1 MNNILKYFLSL
12 RLTVTLLSLSMILV
26 FCGTLAQVDKGIWTV
41 MDQYFR
47 TWIAWIDLSIFFN
60 KFNPL
65 NAFSIPFPGGF
76 LIGALLSMNLL
87 VVHAKTFKIF
97 VTGKRLYV
105 GLSLLIVGLIL
116 TYGVIVG
123 WGTNTVATTESDA
136 FWRVFFRLG
145 RGTLSAVIL
154 FIACIYLYR
163 KRAGMVLL
171 HAGILLLLIGEFFT
185 ALFAVESTMTIREG
199 QTVNFLDRSQKYE
212 LAFIEYSNP
221 NFDRV
226 TVIPK
231 DFLKINKINEFDE
244 LPFNIKLNSF
254 MANSSQPQSINN
266 ITNFDQLKYHSY
278 KGIGSEYYISNTREV
293 SGASGERNA
302 PAVDVE
308 LFDKKSGN
316 SLGRYI
322 LSLWCYPNFVNQI
335 WDMPNLISYNGKN
348 YRVYLRNQREF
359 SLSPS
364 GNEFS
369 IKLLNFVHE
378 KYQGTQTP
386 KDFSSR
392 IRLINSGDKID
403 RELKIWMNNPL
414 RYAKKTFYQSGYLPE
429 DKGTVL
435 QVVRNDSWM
444 IPYLSC
450 MIVFVGMGAQFF
462 WSMQRSK
469 KKGNL

>member
-12 RLTVTLLSLSMILV
+12 KLTVTLLSLSMVLV

-65 NAFSIPFPGGF
+65 YSIRIPFPGGF

-97 VTGKRLYV
+97 VTGKRLYI

-123 WGTNTVATTESDA
+123 WGTNNVAATESDA

-231 DFLKINKINEFDE
+231 DFLKINKINKFDE

-266 ITNFDQLKYHSY
+266 ITNFDQLKYPSY

-308 LFDKKSGN
+308 LLDKKNGN

-335 WDMPNLISYNGKN
+335 WDMPNLISFNGKN

-392 IRLINSGDKID
+392 IRLINLGDKID

>member
-1 MNNILKYFLSL
+1 MNNVLKYFLSL

-65 NAFSIPFPGGF
+65 SAFSIPFPGGF

-266 ITNFDQLKYHSY
+266 ITNFDQLKYPSY

-308 LFDKKSGN
+308 LFDKKSGS

-335 WDMPNLISYNGKN
+335 WDMPNLISFNGKN

>member
-1 MNNILKYFLSL
+1 MNNVLKYFLSL

-65 NAFSIPFPGGF
+65 SAFSIPFPGGF

-266 ITNFDQLKYHSY
+266 ITNFDQLKYPSY

-308 LFDKKSGN
+308 LFDKKNGS

-335 WDMPNLISYNGKN
+335 WDMPNLISFNGKN

-462 WSMQRSK
+462 GQCSVLK

>member
-1 MNNILKYFLSL
+1 MNNVLKYFLSL

-65 NAFSIPFPGGF
+65 SAFSIPFPGGF

-266 ITNFDQLKYHSY
+266 ITNFDQLKYPSY

-308 LFDKKSGN
+308 LFDKKNGS

-335 WDMPNLISYNGKN
+335 WDMPNLISFNGKN

>member
-1 MNNILKYFLSL
+1 
-12 RLTVTLLSLSMILV
+12 MILV

-65 NAFSIPFPGGF
+65 SAFSIPFPGGF

-266 ITNFDQLKYHSY
+266 ITNFDQLKYPSY

-308 LFDKKSGN
+308 LFDKKNGS

-335 WDMPNLISYNGKN
+335 WDMPNLISFNGKN

>member
-1 MNNILKYFLSL
+1 MNNVLKYFLSL

-65 NAFSIPFPGGF
+65 SAFSIPFPGGF

-266 ITNFDQLKYHSY
+266 ITNFDQLKYPSY

-335 WDMPNLISYNGKN
+335 WDMPNLISFNGKN

>member
-1 MNNILKYFLSL
+1 
-12 RLTVTLLSLSMILV
+12 MILV

-41 MDQYFR
+41 MYQYFR

-65 NAFSIPFPGGF
+65 NALSIPFPGGF

-266 ITNFDQLKYHSY
+266 ITNFDQLKYPSY

-293 SGASGERNA
+293 SGAIGERNA

-335 WDMPNLISYNGKN
+335 WDMPNLISFNGKN

>member
-1 MNNILKYFLSL
+1 M
-12 RLTVTLLSLSMILV
+12 
-26 FCGTLAQVDKGIWTV
+26 
-41 MDQYFR
+41 
-47 TWIAWIDLSIFFN
+47 
-60 KFNPL
+60 
-65 NAFSIPFPGGF
+65 
-76 LIGALLSMNLL
+76 
-87 VVHAKTFKIF
+87 
-97 VTGKRLYV
+97 
-105 GLSLLIVGLIL
+105 

-226 TVIPK
+226 TIIPK

-244 LPFNIKLNSF
+244 LPFNIKLNSS

-266 ITNFDQLKYHSY
+266 ITNFDQLKYPSY

-335 WDMPNLISYNGKN
+335 WDMPNLISFNGKN

>member
-1 MNNILKYFLSL
+1 
-12 RLTVTLLSLSMILV
+12 MI
-26 FCGTLAQVDKGIWTV
+26 
-41 MDQYFR
+41 
-47 TWIAWIDLSIFFN
+47 
-60 KFNPL
+60 
-65 NAFSIPFPGGF
+65 
-76 LIGALLSMNLL
+76 
-87 VVHAKTFKIF
+87 VHK
-97 VTGKRLYV
+97 
-105 GLSLLIVGLIL
+105 
-116 TYGVIVG
+116 
-123 WGTNTVATTESDA
+123 
-136 FWRVFFRLG
+136 
-145 RGTLSAVIL
+145 
-154 FIACIYLYR
+154 
-163 KRAGMVLL
+163 
-171 HAGILLLLIGEFFT
+171 
-185 ALFAVESTMTIREG
+185 
-199 QTVNFLDRSQKYE
+199 KYE

-266 ITNFDQLKYHSY
+266 ITNFDQLKYPSY

-308 LFDKKSGN
+308 LFDKKSGS

-335 WDMPNLISYNGKN
+335 WDMPNLISFNGKN

-369 IKLLNFVHE
+369 IKLLNFIHE

-469 KKGNL
+469 KERKFMKISFPLISTLLVSLFLFSSFLSKNSSDYDFEGFSSLPIMDEGRVQPIDSFSRNLLTMVSGKSSVLDSNGKKIKSNEWLLDLITGKPQSFDTPFIRITNKDLLASLKLEPKKGKL

>member
-65 NAFSIPFPGGF
+65 SAFSIPFPGGF

-266 ITNFDQLKYHSY
+266 ITNFDQLKYPSY

-308 LFDKKSGN
+308 LFDKKSGS

-335 WDMPNLISYNGKN
+335 WDMPNLISFNGKN

>member
-1 MNNILKYFLSL
+1 MKTILKYFLSL
-12 RLTVTLLSLSMILV
+12 KLTVTLLSFSMVLV

-60 KFNPL
+60 QFNSL
-65 NAFSIPFPGGF
+65 SKYSIPFPGGF
-76 LIGALLSMNLL
+76 LIGALLSFNLL

-97 VTGKRLYV
+97 VTGKRLYI
-105 GLSLLIVGLIL
+105 GLFFLIIGLIL
-116 TYGVIVG
+116 TYGVMVG
-123 WGTNTVATTESDA
+123 WGTNEVAITESDA

-145 RGTLSAVIL
+145 RGTLSALVL
-154 FIACIYLYR
+154 FIACVYLYR

-199 QTVNFLDRSQKYE
+199 QTVNFLDRSQQFE
-212 LAFIEYSNP
+212 LAFIESSNP
-221 NFDRV
+221 NFDSV

-231 DFLKINKINEFDE
+231 KFLKQNKI
-244 LPFNIKLNSF
+244 IKLDDIPFDIKVHTFMSNST
-254 MANSSQPQSINN
+254 QPQPIKN
-266 ITNFDQLKYHSY
+266 IENFDQINYPSY
-278 KGIGSEYYISNTREV
+278 ESIGSEYFISASREV

-302 PAVDVE
+302 PAIDIE
-308 LFDKKSGN
+308 LFDKQNGN

-335 WDMPNLISYNGKN
+335 WDMPNLIAHADKS
-348 YRVYLRNQREF
+348 YRVYFRNQREF
-359 SLSPS
+359 AYAPS

-369 IKLLNFVHE
+369 VQLLNFVHE

-392 IRLINSGDKID
+392 IRLINSGDQID

-414 RYAKKTFYQSGYLPE
+414 RYAKKTFYQSGYLPKDE
-429 DKGTVL
+429 GTVL

>member
-12 RLTVTLLSLSMILV
+12 KLTVTLLSLSMVLV

-65 NAFSIPFPGGF
+65 YSIRIPFPGGF

-97 VTGKRLYV
+97 VTGKRLYI

-123 WGTNTVATTESDA
+123 WGTNNVAATESDA

-231 DFLKINKINEFDE
+231 DFLKINKINKFDE

-266 ITNFDQLKYHSY
+266 ITNFDQLKYPSY

-308 LFDKKSGN
+308 LLDKKNGN

-335 WDMPNLISYNGKN
+335 WDMPNLISFNGKN

>member
-60 KFNPL
+60 KFNTL

-266 ITNFDQLKYHSY
+266 ITNFDQLKYPSY

-308 LFDKKSGN
+308 LFDKKSGS

-335 WDMPNLISYNGKN
+335 WDMPNLISFNGKN

>member
-1 MNNILKYFLSL
+1 MNNVLKYFLSL

-65 NAFSIPFPGGF
+65 SAFSIPFPGGF

-266 ITNFDQLKYHSY
+266 ITNFDQLKYPSY

-308 LFDKKSGN
+308 LFDKKSGS

-335 WDMPNLISYNGKN
+335 WDMPNLISFNGKN

-414 RYAKKTFYQSGYLPE
+414 RYAKKHFIKVVICQRIREQFYRLF
-429 DKGTVL
+429 V
-435 QVVRNDSWM
+435 M
-444 IPYLSC
+444 IH
-450 MIVFVGMGAQFF
+450 G
-462 WSMQRSK
+462 
-469 KKGNL
+469 